1 MKEVGLNSL
10 NSVLPVKSH
19 RNEIFAKQINQL
31 EHTRRYFGAQ
41 SESFLEAEFFC
52 DVNDPSPPPSSVLF
66 LSFPPACEPSKIL
79 GKICVS
85 EHFVHFSEAFISSI
99 RFLKGLLLQKA
110 QKM

>member
-1 MKEVGLNSL
+1 MEPRANL
-10 NSVLPVKSH
+10 
-19 RNEIFAKQINQL
+19 
-31 EHTRRYFGAQ
+31 
-41 SESFLEAEFFC
+41 FLGAEFFC

-66 LSFPPACEPSKIL
+66 LSFLPAFEPSKIL

-99 RFLKGLLLQKA
+99 RFLKGPLLQKA